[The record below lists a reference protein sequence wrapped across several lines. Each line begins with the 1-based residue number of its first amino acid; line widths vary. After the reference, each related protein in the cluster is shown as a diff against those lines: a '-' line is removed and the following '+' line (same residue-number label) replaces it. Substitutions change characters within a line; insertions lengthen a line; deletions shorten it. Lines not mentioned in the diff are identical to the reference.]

1 MIFSTVKNNNSYFIL
16 VIQNQLFL
24 CAKVVIYLI
33 ITNTMQIEM
42 YIRETVA
49 CGLLI
54 INNS

>member
-24 CAKVVIYLI
+24 CAKVVLYLI